1 MTYNFKRVERYNHAK
16 PPKFLVRF
24 WTLASGTILGL
35 ALMMLLIFNNI
46 GIISITDFTNR
57 ATMQNENKDPYEKLV
72 LWNCFLMAV
81 WICKGINK
89 SQFQNIV

>member
-1 MTYNFKRVERYNHAK
+1 MYAA
-16 PPKFLVRF
+16 VRF

-57 ATMQNENKDPYEKLV
+57 ATMQNEDN
-72 LWNCFLMAV
+72 
-81 WICKGINK
+81 
-89 SQFQNIV
+89 